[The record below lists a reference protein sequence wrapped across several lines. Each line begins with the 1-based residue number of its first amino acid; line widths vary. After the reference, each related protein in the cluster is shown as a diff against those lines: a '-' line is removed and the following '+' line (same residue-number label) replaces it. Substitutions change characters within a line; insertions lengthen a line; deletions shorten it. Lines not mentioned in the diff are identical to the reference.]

1 MAAGNEKND
10 EYQANLA
17 NNDNINKIVDL
28 DAVGGDFYYKEIKEH
43 LKIKPDKQKEFINVY
58 KKMGNISQ
66 WIQFQEDIEKEE
78 NLAEYKKRILFL
90 VKVNESCHSCV
101 IEMFSINICFRI
113 VLNNENLYKCFKR
126 LAKMLSPKAEFIL
139 KQMDKQQCVNTR
151 NLTLFQDT
159 AEICRQII
167 LSSNKHNKDIQ

>member
-17 NNDNINKIVDL
+17 IKEYVKIVDL

-66 WIQFQEDIEKEE
+66 WIQFQEDIEKDE
-78 NLAEYKKRILFL
+78 NMAEYTKRISFL
-90 VKVNESCHSCV
+90 VRVNETCNSC
-101 IEMFSINICFRI
+101 IIGMFSINICFRI
-113 VLNNENLYKCFKR
+113 VLNNENLYKRFKK
-126 LAKMLSPKAEFIL
+126 LAHVLSLKSAFLL
-139 KQMDKQQCVNTR
+139 KQMDSQNCVNTR

-167 LSSNKHNKDIQ
+167 LMSNKHNKDIQ